1 MSLTFEAWL
10 NRDVTFPISKFDQ
23 MSKVSS
29 KKINTS
35 TLKDTSVINEPD
47 DKDSSITGNFKG
59 KSFKLSEWLNVLK
72 NLLKIKNHPLTR
84 LNVICCMLS
93 AVGLIW
99 QIFQVSTVYFSY
111 QTRVDIIISTP
122 QALVIPGFTV
132 CLDIVPNWQVIK
144 KYDSN
149 VGPSSPILGNSLAYL
164 PINVIA
170 SMATVNVSFSCQTS
184 VPSNLSSHTSDLC
197 ESFSE
202 PKWTVHSSARYDL
215 VKKCVTYFYNADP
228 HESIRMLDFDARDF
242 LTLRVYSEGNHSVTV
257 FVHNPREIL
266 PFEESD
272 SFPFFTKQTARMV
285 VTTSKVLTRLL
296 QAPYRTNCRSYNDT
310 EYGRTGCIYSCRL
323 TEAQRDCPRWPYNV
337 PAPTNTTVPFKIRG
351 RDCAGPR
358 RYTCSDRSV
367 CPSQCI
373 NVWYST
379 TLTYLRDKKDPNDHI
394 TRFSVRRPLGIE
406 FEYVYGPRLDAIE
419 FLCYVASALSMWMGI
434 SVFDLTLLTITWTKR
449 QVPKKH
455 RKIEGVVILGS

>member
-1 MSLTFEAWL
+1 
-10 NRDVTFPISKFDQ
+10 
-23 MSKVSS
+23 MSKTSPTKQSNAKDVSA
-29 KKINTS
+29 
-35 TLKDTSVINEPD
+35 INEPSD
-47 DKDSSITGNFKG
+47 INDSSKTGNFKG
-59 KSFKLSEWLNVLK
+59 KSSKCNKRFNLLK
-72 NLLKIKNHPLTR
+72 HLLKIKNHPLTR
-84 LNVICCMLS
+84 LNVIACILS

-132 CLDIVPNWQVIK
+132 CLDIVPNWTIIK
-144 KYDSN
+144 QYVPN
-149 VGPSSPILGNSLAYL
+149 IEPSSPILTSTLTNL
-164 PINVIA
+164 PINVLA
-170 SMATVNVSFSCQTS
+170 SMATVNVSLSCRTS
-184 VPSNLSSHTSDLC
+184 VPPNLSPHVSDLC

-228 HESIRMLDFDARDF
+228 SHSIRMLDFDARDF
-242 LTLRVYSEGNHSVTV
+242 FTLRVYSEGNHSVTV

-272 SFPFFTKQTARMV
+272 SFPFFTKQAARLV
-285 VTTSKVLTRLL
+285 VTTSKVITSLL
-296 QAPYRTNCRSYNDT
+296 PAPYRTNCVSYNET

-323 TEAQRDCPRWPYNV
+323 KEAQRNCPRWPYNV
-337 PAPTNTTVPFKIRG
+337 PAPTNTTVPFRIRG
-351 RDCAGPR
+351 RDCAGPL

-367 CPSQCI
+367 CPNQCN

-379 TLTYLRDKKDPNDHI
+379 SLTYLRDKKDPNDYI

-406 FEYVYGPRLDAIE
+406 FEYMYGPRLDAIE

-434 SVFDLTLLTITWTKR
+434 SVFDLTLLTITWTKKR
-449 QVPKKH
+449 VPAKT
-455 RKIEGVVILGS
+455 RKIEGVVVLGS